1 MMIWDHYRLAI
12 VMRSKITKILN
23 EWTLIKDD
31 RVLTLKGLI
40 K

>member
-1 MMIWDHYRLAI
+1 M
-12 VMRSKITKILN
+12 VNNNEKILN

-31 RVLTLKGLI
+31 RVKTLKGLI